1 MPKQPLFA
9 GLIAD
14 ESDHPVEWTNVGDAN
29 FYVVDDNG
37 FKRHVDSRALDRQ
50 VLEWLQEAIRGK
62 EGLVA
67 EEAMR
72 SMGQEDIFTK
82 AALEKALRDA
92 GDRIEGVLE
101 QGLPEEARAWLGMV
115 GFRIVVDIHGNLVR
129 VEQPGTPQ
137 DPAGEP

>member
-1 MPKQPLFA
+1 MPKPPLFA
-9 GLIAD
+9 GLVVD
-14 ESDHPVEWTNVGDAN
+14 EWENPVEWTSVGDAN

-82 AALEKALRDA
+82 AALEKSLRDA
-92 GDRIEGVLE
+92 GGRIDGVLE

-129 VEQPGTPQ
+129 VEQPRTPQ
-137 DPAGEP
+137 DPAGEA